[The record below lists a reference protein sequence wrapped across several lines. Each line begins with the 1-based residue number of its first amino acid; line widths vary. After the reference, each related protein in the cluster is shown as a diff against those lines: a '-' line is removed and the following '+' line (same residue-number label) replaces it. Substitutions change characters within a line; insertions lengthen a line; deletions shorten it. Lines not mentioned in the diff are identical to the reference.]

1 MSARIYQPS
10 KTAMSSGQAKTRKW
24 VLEFSAETARRKDP
38 LTGWH
43 GIDETQTQV
52 KLTFDTL
59 GEAEAFAAAQG
70 LAVRVEKPLQKR
82 RATKAYADNF
92 RHDRYGPWSH

>member
-1 MSARIYQPS
+1 
-10 KTAMSSGQAKTRKW
+10 MSSGQAKTRKW
-24 VLEFSAETARRKDP
+24 VLEFSAGNGTRKDP

-59 GEAEAFAAAQG
+59 GEAEAYAAAQG
-70 LAVRVEKPLQKR
+70 FGCA
-82 RATKAYADNF
+82 
-92 RHDRYGPWSH
+92 G

>member
-1 MSARIYQPS
+1 
-10 KTAMSSGQAKTRKW
+10 
-24 VLEFSAETARRKDP
+24 
-38 LTGWH
+38 
-43 GIDETQTQV
+43 V

-59 GEAEAFAAAQG
+59 GEAEAYAAAQG

-82 RATKAYADNF
+82 RAAKAYADNF